1 MEIILIFVSVT
12 VIIVLTVA
20 VLFLVGVLK
29 VGGKKSSTTNPS
41 KPTEKNPSCKPSS
54 ISPAPFKTG
63 FVENSPQHS
72 ASVCYGNDNAI
83 RYPINLPF
91 VNYGLPPIP
100 DNCECLE
107 FIKAP

>member
-1 MEIILIFVSVT
+1 MEIILIFVSTT

-29 VGGKKSSTTNPS
+29 VGDKKSSSNPS

-72 ASVCYGNDNAI
+72 ASVCYGNDNAV

-91 VNYGLPPIP
+91 VNYGLPSIP